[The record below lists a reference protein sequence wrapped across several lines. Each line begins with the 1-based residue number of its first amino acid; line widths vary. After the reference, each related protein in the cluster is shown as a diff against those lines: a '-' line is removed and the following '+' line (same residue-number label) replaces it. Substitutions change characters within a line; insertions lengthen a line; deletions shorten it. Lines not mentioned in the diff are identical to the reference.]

1 MFVPEH
7 RLTNWSKI
15 AFARSEILL
24 ITDRICF
31 LKETGS
37 GDKFQMFIT
46 GGKMESGRL
55 AGARQTF

>member
-37 GDKFQMFIT
+37 GENGTDL
-46 GGKMESGRL
+46 GEGSGFSTVRL
-55 AGARQTF
+55 LAIN